1 MSPKMPV
8 VNGSELV
15 RALKKAGF
23 VERRQKGSHLHM
35 FRESDKRRVTIPI
48 HAGRNIPIGTLKAIL
63 KDADLTTDQ
72 MLELLA

>member
-1 MSPKMPV
+1 
-8 VNGSELV
+8 
-15 RALKKAGF
+15 
-23 VERRQKGSHLHM
+23 M